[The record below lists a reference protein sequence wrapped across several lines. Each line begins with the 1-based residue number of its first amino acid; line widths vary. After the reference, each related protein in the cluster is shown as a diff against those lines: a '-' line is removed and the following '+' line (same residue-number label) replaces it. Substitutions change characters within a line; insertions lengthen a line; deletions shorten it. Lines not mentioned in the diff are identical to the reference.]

1 MYEMPG
7 ADQEGR
13 FSRADRRRSRR
24 RHIVLTV
31 AALLA
36 STVIL
41 AATTPGLAL
50 ASPAAAATIE
60 GVWSFNGGQIAIRPA
75 ANGTLEG
82 RVVAETKFAECTHP
96 VDQRIWSEIRPQA
109 NGSYF
114 GLHQWYFEVSSCPL
128 NPTLGPTAFRVLE
141 ASGGVRYLRVCL
153 SSPGGSQ
160 PTITA
165 DGGSN
170 GATYGCVDSARVGAL
185 PSSQVLSLK
194 QLVSLPS
201 ARKCVSRRAF
211 AVHVR
216 DPAHD
221 PFKTISI
228 SIAGHR
234 LNVVR
239 HGVFNVAMVNLKGL
253 PRGTFTLEVR
263 GRTVLGR
270 RLSGQRSYHTCVKR
284 RVSRTRSRRR

>member
-1 MYEMPG
+1 MGIIKEQSEKFWNG
-7 ADQEGR
+7 E
-13 FSRADRRRSRR
+13 
-24 RHIVLTV
+24 ITV
-31 AALLA
+31 AQQHPLIPTGEYEEVAAGVMFYRWFANFTAIKTGVCYLAVALTAVVASGIAQGLVTRIGVKPALLF
-36 STVIL
+36 
-41 AATTPGLAL
+41 GLAM
-50 ASPAAAATIE
+50 
-60 GVWSFNGGQIAIRPA
+60 VGGGLVYFTQ
-75 ANGTLEG
+75 L
-82 RVVAETKFAECTHP
+82 
-96 VDQRIWSEIRPQA
+96 SA